1 MSEIKKLNS
10 IIFSKSE
17 EEFFDRL
24 RDSDIEFGFNLADY
38 VDKKVPLDEKVISAK
53 FDEVGKTFIK
63 FVYSISNDG
72 FYNCISKDNSELTKL
87 CDAYRGLGEYLRKR
101 SFPENIKC
109 ALNHAH
115 L

>member
-53 FDEVGKTFIK
+53 FDEVGKTFINLYIQ
-63 FVYSISNDG
+63 FQMMDFI
-72 FYNCISKDNSELTKL
+72 I
-87 CDAYRGLGEYLRKR
+87 AYQR
-101 SFPENIKC
+101 IT
-109 ALNHAH
+109 LN
-115 L
+115 